1 MCSGICRYVYIYQG
15 YEGRIQKVFD
25 TGIPVWSPKLDD
37 QKKFNQVNK
46 IKKKTN
52 KTANVVVKFNS

>member
-1 MCSGICRYVYIYQG
+1 MYIYQG